1 MQVGSKAH
9 HAPLAPWTEVFMA
22 FARIGLTS
30 FGGGSATVS
39 AMRQLCLRKRW
50 LTEAQFID
58 QLVLSRLTPGISILS
73 QVMLIGRA
81 VCGTRGMVAGLAGLM
96 LPSLTITIALAWGYE
111 RISAFPRAHVPLH
124 AVAGM
129 AAGFAVSLAIQLFR
143 DIMRPVPFVRAF
155 LLFALFVVL
164 GLWLGDPLL
173 VMGIAIALALIFPDM
188 FEVLPPPPDTGA
200 PDEP

>member
-1 MQVGSKAH
+1 MQGGSKVH
-9 HAPLAPWTEVFMA
+9 RAPLAPWTEVFMA

-81 VCGTRGMVAGLAGLM
+81 VCGPRGMVAGLAGLM

-111 RISAFPRAHVPLH
+111 RISAFPRAQVPLH

-155 LLFALFVVL
+155 LLFVLFVVL

-173 VMGIAIALALIFPDM
+173 VMGIAITLALIFPDM
-188 FEVLPPPPDTGA
+188 FDMSPA
-200 PDEP
+200 PSEAEATDEP

>member
-1 MQVGSKAH
+1 MQGSTKAH
-9 HAPLAPWTEVFMA
+9 RAPLAPWTEVFMA

-73 QVMLIGRA
+73 QVMLIGRT
-81 VCGTRGMVAGLAGLM
+81 VCGARGMAAGLAGLM
-96 LPSLTITIALAWGYE
+96 LPSLAITIALAWGYE
-111 RISAFPRAHVPLH
+111 RISVFPRAQVPLH

-143 DIMRPVPFVRAF
+143 DIMRPVPFLRAF
-155 LLFALFVVL
+155 LVFVLFVVL

-173 VMGIAIALALIFPDM
+173 VMGIAIALALIFPGMFDM
-188 FEVLPPPPDTGA
+188 LPPPEASDT
-200 PDEP
+200 DEP